1 MKHILNFSEFLNEQT
16 LNEGGIWYRDNV
28 TVKKDKLPDGTAI
41 EIRLGDIMSL
51 PSSISFEGKSLGF
64 KINVVNTSNKP
75 GTSTPRYTVYK
86 VLSGPSKGS
95 ILFCEDTF
103 VHTSTSVSRTSNWY
117 SELPKVYTFKNATV
131 DTKAIPEN
139 LKNMYHE
146 LVQFV
151 L

>member
-16 LNEGGIWYRDNV
+16 LSEGGRQGGIWYRDNV
-28 TVKKDKLPDGTAI
+28 AIKKDKLSDGTAI
-41 EIRLGDIMSL
+41 EIRLGDIMDD
-51 PSSISFEGKSLGF
+51 FDNDKSLGF
-64 KINVVNTSNKP
+64 KINVVNTWDKP

-95 ILFCEDTF
+95 VLFNEETF
-103 VHTSTSVSRTSNWY
+103 VRERFSVSRTSNWY
-117 SELPKVYTFKNATV
+117 SELPKVYTFKDVTV
-131 DTKAIPEN
+131 DAKAIPDN
-139 LKNMYHE
+139 LKNIYHE